1 MEKRYRILAKV
12 KTKNLAGFNSR
23 PLQQEPV
30 MDDNG
35 EPIPD
40 KLPLLVII
48 IDELADVMMTDA
60 KSDVE
65 TSIARIAQKGRASG
79 IHIVIATQRPSVN
92 IITGVIKANLPT
104 RIAFKVGSIVDSR
117 VILDQ
122 KGAEKLLGRG
132 DMLFVPPGSANIE
145 RIQGAMVDDKDIE
158 EVVKFVSG
166 QAEQDFNNN
175 VTSETAEAEVEK
187 DFDESEPSI
196 EDSAEISPLL
206 LKYIQPDDDD
216 LIKKSLEIIL
226 LEQKASTSYL
236 QRRLK
241 IGYNRAAEI
250 MDKFEQRG
258 LVSPPLPG
266 GSKRDI
272 LVSVGIENG

>member
-1 MEKRYRILAKV
+1 
-12 KTKNLAGFNSR
+12 
-23 PLQQEPV
+23 
-30 MDDNG
+30 
-35 EPIPD
+35 
-40 KLPLLVII
+40 
-48 IDELADVMMTDA
+48 
-60 KSDVE
+60 
-65 TSIARIAQKGRASG
+65 
-79 IHIVIATQRPSVN
+79 
-92 IITGVIKANLPT
+92 
-104 RIAFKVGSIVDSR
+104 
-117 VILDQ
+117 
-122 KGAEKLLGRG
+122 
-132 DMLFVPPGSANIE
+132 MLFVPPGSANIE

-158 EVVKFVSG
+158 SVVKFVSS

-175 VTSETAEAEVEK
+175 VTSETTEDEDK

-196 EDSAEISPLL
+196 EDSPEISPLL
-206 LKYIQPDDDD
+206 QKYLEPDDDD
-216 LIKKSLEIIL
+216 LIRKSLEIIL

>member
-1 MEKRYRILAKV
+1 
-12 KTKNLAGFNSR
+12 
-23 PLQQEPV
+23 
-30 MDDNG
+30 
-35 EPIPD
+35 
-40 KLPLLVII
+40 
-48 IDELADVMMTDA
+48 MMTDA

-65 TSIARIAQKGRASG
+65 TSIARIAQKGRAAG

-132 DMLFVPPGSANIE
+132 DMLFMPPGSVNME
-145 RIQGAMVDDKDIE
+145 RIQGAMVEDQDIAK
-158 EVVKFVSG
+158 VVEFVSS
-166 QAEQDFNNN
+166 QADQDFNHK
-175 VTSETAEAEVEK
+175 VISEEAAEE
-187 DFDESEPSI
+187 DEEEDYDTVASI
-196 EDSAEISPLL
+196 YDSPEISPLL
-206 LKYIQPDDDD
+206 QKYIEPGDDE

-272 LVSVGIENG
+272 LVSVGIAND

>member
-1 MEKRYRILAKV
+1 
-12 KTKNLAGFNSR
+12 
-23 PLQQEPV
+23 
-30 MDDNG
+30 MDDSG
-35 EPIPD
+35 EPIPE

-65 TSIARIAQKGRASG
+65 TSIARIAQKGRAAG

-158 EVVKFVSG
+158 AVVQFVCS

-175 VTSETAEAEVEK
+175 VTAEEPEEK
-187 DFDESEPSI
+187 EDGERDFDESEASI
-196 EDSAEISPLL
+196 EDAPEISPLL
-206 LKYIQPDDDD
+206 QKYLQPDDDE
-216 LIKKSLEIIL
+216 LIRKSLEIIL

-272 LVSVGIENG
+272 LVSVGIENGN